1 MPSKPAASGRSRTT
15 RKKQEPKYLWAL
27 FDRDGDFSY
36 DAVPSD
42 PMTQAEVLA
51 YLDELN
57 PIVSPYKLYRMEL
70 VGTLSVNGVMFQPA
84 VK

>member
-1 MPSKPAASGRSRTT
+1 MPRKPAAGRSRTT

-36 DAVPSD
+36 EFVPSD
-42 PMTQAEVLA
+42 PMTQAEALA
-51 YLDELN
+51 CLDELN
-57 PIVSPYKLYRMEL
+57 PDFSPYKLYRMEL
-70 VGTLSVNGVMFQPA
+70 AGTLSVNGVTFQPA